1 MTGARGEGAL
11 IFPIVNGFIA
21 SFWCKCNLYFE
32 VDTKLMGTE
41 LPG

>member
-21 SFWCKCNLYFE
+21 SFWCKCTE
-32 VDTKLMGTE
+32 VGTKLMETE